1 MLSNELVETFLDLT
15 KTLNFNQS
23 ADRLNVSQSTISSR
37 IRVLEEQMGADLFTR
52 GRSGAKLTPAGER
65 FQAHAHELYNAWAR
79 AMRDVSVAEGFEA
92 SLYVSAQL
100 SLLGSDFYAL
110 IEAFDQRMP
119 KVFLKLEADYSAQ
132 IMRDLSA
139 GEIDIGILFSPSWS
153 PDLYIEPLSA
163 LNFRMVSTLTDQMD
177 DVSKDSYIYASYSPL
192 FERFH
197 RDLLPGLTRGAMTVG
212 YEGLSI
218 ELLKRRGGAAYL
230 PEGQIAAL
238 QHDMPTL
245 RIVKDAPLIQ
255 QPLYVAAH
263 VRRRHRQLVAAGLNT
278 IRAVAGAAQETVA
291 GAAQETVAGA
301 AQEPHERTTEDHR

>member
-15 KTLNFNQS
+15 KTMNFNHT

-37 IRVLEEQMGADLFTR
+37 IRVLEDQMGASLFTR

-65 FQAHAHELYNAWAR
+65 FQAHAHELYNAWTR
-79 AMRDVSVAEGFEA
+79 AMRDVSEAEGFEA
-92 SLYVSAQL
+92 SLYISAQL
-100 SLLGSDFYAL
+100 SLVSSVFYDL
-110 IEAFDQRMP
+110 IEAFDKRMP
-119 KVFLKLEADYSAQ
+119 NLFLKLEADYSAQ

-163 LNFRMVSTLTDQMD
+163 FSFRMVSTLTDQME
-177 DVSKDSYIYASYSPL
+177 DVGKDGYIYANYSPL

-197 RDLLPGLTRGAMTVG
+197 RDLLPGLTQGAMTVG

-218 ELLKRRGGAAYL
+218 ELLRQRGGTAYL
-230 PEGQIAAL
+230 PESQIPKL
-238 QHDMPTL
+238 QVELPNL
-245 RIVKDAPLIQ
+245 QIVKDAPLIQ

-263 VRRRHRQLVAAGLNT
+263 VRRRHRQLVAAGLK
-278 IRAVAGAAQETVA
+278 IVREVAGSTQEAA
-291 GAAQETVAGA
+291 
-301 AQEPHERTTEDHR
+301 

>member
-15 KTLNFNQS
+15 KTMNFNHT

-37 IRVLEEQMGADLFTR
+37 IRVLEDQMGASLFTR

-65 FQAHAHELYNAWAR
+65 FQAHAHELYNAWTR
-79 AMRDVSVAEGFEA
+79 AMRDVSEAEGFEA
-92 SLYVSAQL
+92 SLYISAQL
-100 SLLGSDFYAL
+100 SLVSSVFYDL
-110 IEAFDQRMP
+110 IEAFDKRMP
-119 KVFLKLEADYSAQ
+119 NLFLKLEADYSGQ

-163 LNFRMVSTLTDQMD
+163 FSFRMVSTLTDQMEE
-177 DVSKDSYIYASYSPL
+177 VGKDGYIYANYSPL

-197 RDLLPGLTRGAMTVG
+197 RDLLPGLTQGAMTVG

-218 ELLKRRGGAAYL
+218 ELLRQRGGTAYL
-230 PEGQIAAL
+230 PESQIPKL
-238 QHDMPTL
+238 QVELPDL
-245 RIVKDAPLIQ
+245 QIVKDAPLIQ

-263 VRRRHRQLVAAGLNT
+263 VRRRHRQLVAAGLK
-278 IRAVAGAAQETVA
+278 IVREVAGSTQEAA
-291 GAAQETVAGA
+291 
-301 AQEPHERTTEDHR
+301 

>member
-15 KTLNFNQS
+15 KTMNFNHT

-37 IRVLEEQMGADLFTR
+37 IRVLEDQMGASLFTR

-65 FQAHAHELYNAWAR
+65 FQAHAHELYNAWTR
-79 AMRDVSVAEGFEA
+79 AMRDVSEAEGFEA
-92 SLYVSAQL
+92 SLYISAQL
-100 SLLGSDFYAL
+100 SLVSSVFYDL
-110 IEAFDQRMP
+110 IEAFDERMP
-119 KVFLKLEADYSAQ
+119 SLFLKLEADYSGQ

-163 LNFRMVSTLTDQMD
+163 FSFRMVSTRTDRME
-177 DVSKDSYIYASYSPL
+177 DVGKDGYIYASYSPL

-197 RDLLPGLTRGAMTVG
+197 RDLLPGLTQGAMTVG

-218 ELLKRRGGAAYL
+218 ELLRHRGGTAYL
-230 PEGQIAAL
+230 PEAQIPKL
-238 QHDMPTL
+238 QAELPDL
-245 RIVKDAPLIQ
+245 QVVEDAPLIQ

-263 VRRRHRQLVAAGLNT
+263 VRRRHRQLVAAGLKVV
-278 IRAVAGAAQETVA
+278 REVAGSTQDAAVS
-291 GAAQETVAGA
+291 
-301 AQEPHERTTEDHR
+301 P

>member
-15 KTLNFNQS
+15 KTMNFNQT

-37 IRVLEEQMGADLFTR
+37 IRVLEEQMGAALFTR

-65 FQAHAHELYNAWAR
+65 FQAHAHELYNAWTR
-79 AMRDVSVAEGFEA
+79 AMRDVSEAEGFEA
-92 SLYVSAQL
+92 SLYISAQL
-100 SLLGSDFYAL
+100 SLVSSVFFDL

-119 KVFLKLEADYSAQ
+119 KLFLKLEADYSAQ

-163 LNFRMVSTLTDQMD
+163 FSFRMVSTQTDTMEH
-177 DVSKDSYIYASYSPL
+177 VGKDGYIYASYSPL

-197 RDLLPGLTRGAMTVG
+197 RDLLPGLTQGAMTVG

-218 ELLKRRGGAAYL
+218 ELLRRRGGTAYL
-230 PEGQIAAL
+230 PEAQIPKL
-238 QHDMPTL
+238 QAEMPTL
-245 RIVKDAPLIQ
+245 RVVADAPLIQ

-263 VRRRHRQLVAAGLNT
+263 VRRRHRQLVAAGLKVV
-278 IRAVAGAAQETVA
+278 RDVAGSTQDPTLY
-291 GAAQETVAGA
+291 
-301 AQEPHERTTEDHR
+301 P

>member
-15 KTLNFNQS
+15 KTMNFNQT

-37 IRVLEEQMGADLFTR
+37 IRVLEEQMGAALFTR

-65 FQAHAHELYNAWAR
+65 FQAHAHELYNAWTR
-79 AMRDVSVAEGFEA
+79 AMRDVSEAEGFEA
-92 SLYVSAQL
+92 SLYISAQL
-100 SLLGSDFYAL
+100 SLVSSVFYDL

-119 KVFLKLEADYSAQ
+119 KLFLKLEADYSAQ

-163 LNFRMVSTLTDQMD
+163 FSFRMVSTQTDVMEH
-177 DVSKDSYIYASYSPL
+177 VGKDGYIYASYSPL

-197 RDLLPGLTRGAMTVG
+197 RDLLPGLTQGAMTVG

-218 ELLKRRGGAAYL
+218 ELLRHSGGTAYL
-230 PEGQIAAL
+230 PEAQIAKL
-238 QHDMPTL
+238 QLEMPNL
-245 RIVKDAPLIQ
+245 RVVQDAPLIQ

-263 VRRRHRQLVAAGLNT
+263 VRRRHRQLVAAGLKVV
-278 IRAVAGAAQETVA
+278 RDVAGSTLDP
-291 GAAQETVAGA
+291 TLY
-301 AQEPHERTTEDHR
+301 P

>member
-15 KTLNFNQS
+15 KTMNFNQT

-37 IRVLEEQMGADLFTR
+37 IRVLEEQMGAALFTR

-65 FQAHAHELYNAWAR
+65 FQAHAHELYNAWTR
-79 AMRDVSVAEGFEA
+79 AMRDVSEAEGFEA
-92 SLYVSAQL
+92 SLYISAQL
-100 SLLGSDFYAL
+100 SLVSSVFYDL

-119 KVFLKLEADYSAQ
+119 KLFLKLEADYSAQ

-163 LNFRMVSTLTDQMD
+163 FSFRMVSTQTDVMEH
-177 DVSKDSYIYASYSPL
+177 VGKDGYIYASYSPL

-197 RDLLPGLTRGAMTVG
+197 RDLLPGLRQGAMTVG

-218 ELLKRRGGAAYL
+218 ELLRHRGGTAYL
-230 PEGQIAAL
+230 PEAQIAKL
-238 QHDMPTL
+238 QLEMPNL
-245 RIVKDAPLIQ
+245 RVVQDAPLIQ

-263 VRRRHRQLVAAGLNT
+263 VRRRHRQLVAAGLKVV
-278 IRAVAGAAQETVA
+278 RDVAGSTLDP
-291 GAAQETVAGA
+291 TLY
-301 AQEPHERTTEDHR
+301 P